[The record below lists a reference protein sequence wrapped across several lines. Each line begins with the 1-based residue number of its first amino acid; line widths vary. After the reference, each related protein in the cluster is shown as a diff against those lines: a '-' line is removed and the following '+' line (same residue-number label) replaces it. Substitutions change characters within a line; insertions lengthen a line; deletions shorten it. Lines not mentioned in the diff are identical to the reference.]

1 MTTSIQRYA
10 TPLAMPFSKAVRE
23 GDFLFLSGVLP
34 MDGEGRIVT
43 GDIALQTRVVLE
55 RIAATLAE
63 ASASM
68 GALVRMTVWLADLGD
83 FAAFNDEYRRHF
95 GGCFPAP
102 RRSKRCSTAAPASR
116 SRRRR
121 SRRQPNNEHRS
132 VTDTTGMIDGSR
144 GRRACLEELGDLRA
158 VFAQQ

>member
-1 MTTSIQRYA
+1 MTTLIQRYA
-10 TPLAMPFSKAVRE
+10 TPLAMPFSKAVRA

-68 GALVRMTVWLADLGD
+68 GDLVRMTVWLADLGD
-83 FAAFNDEYRRHF
+83 FAAFSDEYRRHF
-95 GGCFPAP
+95 AGSFPA
-102 RRSKRCSTAAPASR
+102 RSMVEAMLYGGAGIEIEAQALAPAA
-116 SRRRR
+116 
-121 SRRQPNNEHRS
+121 E
-132 VTDTTGMIDGSR
+132 
-144 GRRACLEELGDLRA
+144 
-158 VFAQQ
+158 